1 MLAPHGSGVRRRGYH
16 SVVRDLQTLPKV
28 ELHVHLEGAM
38 RVDTVRELAQRNGVS
53 TPAGLSPE
61 GWRFGGFLDFI
72 DQYIA
77 LCDLMTE
84 LEDFRRL
91 GLEVAED
98 LAANG
103 VRYAEAVFT
112 PSAHTAAFGDDW
124 TSPLEAL
131 LDGLAA
137 GARDHGTVVTITPDV
152 VRDMGLRAAE
162 RTLEVARK
170 FAGAGVVGLNCGS
183 ERSEIAPF
191 ADVFREAK
199 RAGLRSVPHAGEWAG
214 PENVWQ
220 TLEHFLPDRIG
231 HGVRSIEDPR
241 LVDRL
246 ASDGIPLEVAPISN
260 VATGVYGSL
269 EEHPF
274 LRLRDAGVIVTLN
287 SDDPSMFGAWLTDVY
302 EAARVV
308 WDLSD
313 EGLAMIA
320 RQGVRASF
328 ADPATKAEIERD
340 IGAWLDA

>member
-1 MLAPHGSGVRRRGYH
+1 MLAPQTAHAATIPRM
-16 SVVRDLQTLPKV
+16 RDLQTLPKV

-38 RVDTVRELAQRNGVS
+38 RLDTVRELAQRNGVA
-53 TPAGLSPE
+53 TPAGLSSQ
-61 GWRFGGFLDFI
+61 GWWFGGFLDFI

-112 PSAHTAAFGDDW
+112 PSAHAAAFGDDW

-137 GARDHGTVVTITPDV
+137 GARDHGTVVVVTPDV

-170 FAGAGVVGLNCGS
+170 FVGAGVVGLNCAGS

-191 ADVFREAK
+191 AGIFRAAK

-214 PENVWQ
+214 PDNVWQ
-220 TLEHFLPDRIG
+220 TLEHFHPDRIG
-231 HGVRSIEDPR
+231 HGVRSIEDPW
-241 LVDRL
+241 LVERL
-246 ASDGIPLEVAPISN
+246 AADGIPLEVAPISN

-274 LRLRDAGVIVTLN
+274 LRLRDAGVTVTLN

-302 EAARVV
+302 HAARVV

-313 EGLAMIA
+313 EDLATVA
-320 RQGVRASF
+320 RQGVQASF
-328 ADPATKAEIERD
+328 ADTDMKAEIERE
-340 IGAWLDA
+340 IGVWLGT

>member
-1 MLAPHGSGVRRRGYH
+1 M
-16 SVVRDLQTLPKV
+16 RDLQTLPKV

-38 RVDTVRELAQRNGVS
+38 RLDTVRELAQRNGVT

-77 LCDLMTE
+77 LCELMTE

-91 GLEVAED
+91 GLEAAED

-112 PSAHTAAFGDDW
+112 PSAHAAAFDDDW

-152 VRDMGLRAAE
+152 VRDMGLHAAE

-170 FAGAGVVGLNCGS
+170 FAGAGVVGLNCAGS
-183 ERSEIAPF
+183 ERSEIEPF
-191 ADVFREAK
+191 AGIFRAAK
-199 RAGLRSVPHAGEWAG
+199 DAGLRSVPHAGEWAG

-220 TLEHFLPDRIG
+220 TLEHLLPDRIG

-246 ASDGIPLEVAPISN
+246 ANDGVPLEVAPISN

-274 LRLRDAGVIVTLN
+274 VRLRDAGVTVTLN

-308 WDLSD
+308 WGLSD
-313 EGLAMIA
+313 DELAAVA

-328 ADPATKAEIERD
+328 ADTTTRTEIDRE